1 MLERVTALLA
11 QAAATILVVIG
22 LVAILGY
29 THSRAYRAGYCA
41 TQYCPDTREESRSWW
56 PFGRDRD
63 RAGRSAPM
71 LGVAGPPP
79 DGPPSTG
86 SGGYV
91 TAGPRGTTASG
102 SYSGGTAQPGTP
114 YADPA
119 PSGSPYAGDRY
130 DTDRYD
136 TDRYSGSGSA
146 GLPLA
151 TGVAGPGATAGSTH
165 YGYGASGYG
174 FGYRPGRQICAAHA
188 PSVEDADIAR
198 CWLRIGDA
206 YQAVGQIERARQAWD
221 EALLVGSSVG
231 GAQASLV
238 AHRRLQAAILER
250 SCPTSQRS
258 LERIA
263 YGFSQT
269 EDDGDIIELDL
280 RQRALAALGYYNGV
294 VDGAYGPMTRRSV
307 RDFQG
312 DMGFDRTGALTP
324 GQTVSLVCHAAL
336 TARDTDAQNLLG
348 IMFATGLGLEQNI
361 DTALEW
367 LEEAAERGHGGA
379 NFNLALMYGTG
390 TVQGS
395 YRLCG
400 IVESPERA
408 DSYLRRA
415 AELGHDRAHALRRFA
430 GRSGQPSERW
440 SRISDQLLREAQ
452 ENGDRFYLAWQRR
465 VDEMRRSNGQQLDQP
480 GCYQAALDGTRTS
493 QGGGGRP

>member
-41 TQYCPDTREESRSWW
+41 TQYCPDQRSDTRRDDDRRHGWW
-56 PFGRDRD
+56 PFGRDRTD
-63 RAGRSAPM
+63 RDRTGYAPSATTGPTRVEGRPPAGGPVIAGTGDYRRTDPSAPVDRFGSPVIGPVVGSGRGPGSAPDSGAAGM
-71 LGVAGPPP
+71 VAG
-79 DGPPSTG
+79 G
-86 SGGYV
+86 SYGNYESYGAGGY
-91 TAGPRGTTASG
+91 GYNR
-102 SYSGGTAQPGTP
+102 PG
-114 YADPA
+114 
-119 PSGSPYAGDRY
+119 
-130 DTDRYD
+130 
-136 TDRYSGSGSA
+136 
-146 GLPLA
+146 
-151 TGVAGPGATAGSTH
+151 
-165 YGYGASGYG
+165 YGYG
-174 FGYRPGRQICAAHA
+174 FDPGRRICASQRQQAG
-188 PSVEDADIAR
+188 DADIAR
-198 CWLRIGDA
+198 CWLRVGDA
-206 YQAVGQIERARQAWD
+206 YQAVGRIEEARQAWD
-221 EALLVGSSVG
+221 EALSVGSSVG

-250 SCPTSQRS
+250 SCPTTQRS

-263 YGFSQT
+263 YGFDHT
-269 EDDGDIIELDL
+269 EDDGDIVDLDL
-280 RQRALAALGYYNGV
+280 RQRALAALGYYNGD

-312 DMGFDRTGALTP
+312 DMGFDQTGVLTP
-324 GQTVSLVCHAAL
+324 QETVTLICHAAL
-336 TARDTDAQNLLG
+336 TARDTSSQNLIG

-379 NFNLALMYGTG
+379 NFNLALIYGTG

-415 AELGHDRAHALRRFA
+415 ADLGHDRAIALRRFA
-430 GRSGQPSERW
+430 GTRDEPAERW

-452 ENGDRFYLAWQRR
+452 SNGDRFYLAWQRR
-465 VDEMRRSNGQQLDQP
+465 VDEVRRANGQELNQP
-480 GCYQAALDGTRTS
+480 GCYQAAVDGTRSS
-493 QGGGGRP
+493 QGGAPARRP

>member
-41 TQYCPDTREESRSWW
+41 TQYCPDEREDGRGWW

-63 RAGRSAPM
+63 HAGRTAPNRV
-71 LGVAGPPP
+71 VAGPPP
-79 DGPPSTG
+79 DGPPSSGSRTG
-86 SGGYV
+86 TGGYV
-91 TAGPRGTTASG
+91 TSTPRGTTGSG
-102 SYSGGTAQPGTP
+102 SYAGSS
-114 YADPA
+114 YADPDPA
-119 PSGSPYAGDRY
+119 NTPFDA
-130 DTDRYD
+130 
-136 TDRYSGSGSA
+136 DRYSGAGSS

-151 TGVAGPGATAGSTH
+151 TGVAGPGTSAGVSRYR
-165 YGYGASGYG
+165 YGQSGYG
-174 FGYRPGRQICAAHA
+174 YGYRPGHQICGGRGGD
-188 PSVEDADIAR
+188 VEDADIAR

-324 GQTVSLVCHAAL
+324 GQTVTLVCHAAL

-379 NFNLALMYGTG
+379 NFNLALIYGTG

-415 AELGHDRAHALRRFA
+415 ADLGHDRAHALRRFA

-480 GCYQAALDGTRTS
+480 GCYQAAMDGTRTS